1 MRMFTAL
8 VSLGTLTC
16 ASVFA
21 GGELDRHLVL
31 EHARPADVAQ
41 ALSREFGG
49 LKSPV
54 EIKTGERAGELVI
67 AADRAL
73 GAVIEQRA
81 RQLDQGP
88 ARTSGAV
95 MMEVAVVEEEAD
107 GSRHVVASPR
117 VVSMNGQ
124 QAIVKM
130 QSDERGLDL
139 QVKPT
144 RLANG
149 RIQLGVDCKSW
160 RMLGGA
166 GAERKVHSREVHSKV
181 VVANG
186 NRITLRNSGDARLS
200 LELEVHAL

>member
-1 MRMFTAL
+1 MRLLVAL
-8 VSLGTLTC
+8 VLLGTLTC

-21 GGELDRHLVL
+21 GGDLDRHLVL

-54 EIKTGERAGELVI
+54 QIKTGERAGELVI

-73 GAVIEQRA
+73 AAVIEQRA
-81 RQLDQGP
+81 RQLDLGP
-88 ARTSGAV
+88 SHTSGAV

-117 VVSMNGQ
+117 VVSMMGQ
-124 QAIVKM
+124 QAVVKVK
-130 QSDERGLDL
+130 SDERGLDL

-144 RLANG
+144 CLANG

-160 RMLGGA
+160 RMLAGAGGA
-166 GAERKVHSREVHSKV
+166 LKLHSREVHSRV

-186 NRITLRNSGDARLS
+186 NRITLRNSGDERLS